1 MVVLEVVVVIVGII
15 GVPVTVVNLQVRE
28 KVALVD
34 VQGLDHVG
42 LGVGLMIGVAEEGI
56 GIEARVIVG
65 VVAGVQDTV
74 RIAVVEVV
82 PQLIGEVEVQS
93 RAAENPE
100 TIEIMSVV
108 DTLTHHN
115 PPMEWDLPITTEV
128 LLLQ

>member
-1 MVVLEVVVVIVGII
+1 MEEVVVIVGII

-28 KVALVD
+28 KVVLVD

-56 GIEARVIVG
+56 GIEVGVIVG
-65 VVAGVQDTV
+65 VVAGVQDTA
-74 RIAVVEVV
+74 RITVVEVV
-82 PQLIGEVEVQS
+82 PQLIGEVEVQ

-100 TIEIMSVV
+100 TIEIVSVV

-115 PPMEWDLPITTEV
+115 LPMEWDLPTTTEV

>member
-82 PQLIGEVEVQS
+82 PQLIGEVEVQ

>member
-1 MVVLEVVVVIVGII
+1 MEEVVVIVGII

-28 KVALVD
+28 KVVLVD

-56 GIEARVIVG
+56 GIEVGVIVG
-65 VVAGVQDTV
+65 VVAGVQDTA
-74 RIAVVEVV
+74 RITVVEVV

-100 TIEIMSVV
+100 TIEIVSVV

-115 PPMEWDLPITTEV
+115 LPMEWDLPTTTEV